1 LKLPVLTHGSG
12 DGRPGPLLPPA
23 VDTVAGTP
31 VDAVPRN
38 PLSDDMWTTPER
50 TAPSRGL
57 EAPGIEIDHVGKV
70 FTTRK
75 ADVVALS
82 DVSLASPRGSFLVLI
97 GPSGCGKST
106 LLRILADLE
115 APTGGS
121 VSVHGEPPHVARR
134 LHHLGVAFQD
144 PALLPWRSVTD
155 NISFPLQIAGRRGT
169 APIVADLIRLVGLEG
184 FEEARPSQLS
194 GGMRQRVAIAR
205 ALALEPDVLLLD
217 EPFGALDEMTRQRLN
232 IELLRI
238 WGEQT
243 PTTVLVTHS
252 ISEAVFLA
260 DRIAVLAPRPGRVV
274 ETVTIDL
281 PRPRSADILRSTEFH
296 SLCDQ
301 VSHTLFAEGVWEPER
316 SPSEP
321 SRQP

>member
-1 LKLPVLTHGSG
+1 MTQGARNGISGPHLPL
-12 DGRPGPLLPPA
+12 A
-23 VDTVAGTP
+23 VDSAAGTP
-31 VDAVPRN
+31 THPGPQHPSPTDTGAN
-38 PLSDDMWTTPER
+38 SER
-50 TAPSRGL
+50 TMPSRSP
-57 EAPGIEIDHVGKV
+57 ESPGIEIDHVGKV

-75 ADVVALS
+75 AEVVALS

-115 APTGGS
+115 APTSGS

-144 PALLPWRSVTD
+144 PALLPWRSVKE

-169 APIVADLIRLVGLEG
+169 APIVADLIRLVGREG

-205 ALALEPDVLLLD
+205 ALALQPDVLLLD

-232 IELLRI
+232 IELLHI
-238 WGEQT
+238 WGEQM

-281 PRPRSADILRSTEFH
+281 PRPRSADMLRSTEFH
-296 SLCDQ
+296 GLCDR
-301 VSHTLFAEGVWEPER
+301 VSQTLFAEGVSGPE
-316 SPSEP
+316 SHPSEP